1 MKNEKP
7 TDIACDVKDLAL
19 LSAMGK
25 HLVPCRVCSKA
36 VYVIRKM
43 SLNDLLP
50 TLQIIFHKK
59 AV

>member
-25 HLVPCRVCSKA
+25 HLVPC
-36 VYVIRKM
+36 
-43 SLNDLLP
+43 SLQQGCLYDQKNV
-50 TLQIIFHKK
+50 FK
-59 AV
+59 